1 MNASQGFGFE
11 ANNGS
16 VSVPDLASAINII
29 DAQKAEIDRLFKGAN
44 DFMDTNR
51 QLLQEIEVLKASFRS
66 KAEKLADAKQ
76 HLTAYLDED
85 DIDVEEGSDL
95 EALCAVLDVERT
107 QYVDILV
114 TATWRV
120 SATIPSK
127 YDPQE
132 WANEHDWSV
141 DLDDAGLDS
150 VGFPTI
156 ETDTY

>member
-16 VSVPDLASAINII
+16 VSVPDLTSAINII
-29 DAQKAEIDRLFKGAN
+29 EEKERKIAN
-44 DFMDTNR
+44 LEALIANLEAHITFNSEAFNR
-51 QLLQEIEVLKASFRS
+51 Q
-66 KAEKLADAKQ
+66 EKRLRDAKQ
-76 HLTAYLDED
+76 HLTDYLDRE

-132 WANEHDWSV
+132 WANEHDWV
-141 DLDDAGLDS
+141 ADLDDTGLDS